1 MNQGD
6 LLFISIRMVFV
17 TIAAFLALLAWTKKR
32 DWACLFFM
40 IGSFFSYLESLYTLL
55 LRIGIITGGP
65 DLYGSVPVVG
75 LVLSNLPQVFY
86 SIAFCSI
93 VIQKTKY

>member
-6 LLFISIRMVFV
+6 LLFISLRMVFV
-17 TIAAFLALLAWTKKR
+17 TITAFLALLAWTKRR
-32 DWACLFFM
+32 DWVCLFFM
-40 IGSFFSYLESLYTLL
+40 VGSFFSYLESLYTLL
-55 LRIGIITGGP
+55 VRIGVFDGGP
-65 DLYGSVPVVG
+65 KLYGSLSIVE